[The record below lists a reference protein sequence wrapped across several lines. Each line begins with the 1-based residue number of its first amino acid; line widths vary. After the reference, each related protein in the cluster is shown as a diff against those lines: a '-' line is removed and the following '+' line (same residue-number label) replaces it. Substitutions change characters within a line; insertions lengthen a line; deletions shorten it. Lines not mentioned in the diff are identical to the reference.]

1 MKVAESPVRTTA
13 IRPMVLTII
22 QRNNEILVSKGQH
35 LINGQP
41 HYRPLGGGIDF
52 GEKSH
57 ETVAREMME
66 EINVEVKNIE
76 FLEVI
81 ESLFHSRDG
90 TPRHHIIFLY
100 KAEFVDASNYNIES
114 FEIIEDYFTEQVFG
128 EWKPI
133 EPFKNGTV
141 TLHPKPIL
149 KWI

>member
-13 IRPMVLTII
+13 IRPMVLTIV

-52 GEKSH
+52 GERSH
-57 ETVAREMME
+57 ETVAREMIE
-66 EINVEVKNIE
+66 EINVPLKNIE

-81 ESLFHSRDG
+81 ESLFHSQDG

-100 KAEFVDASNYNIES
+100 RAEFADESNYEIET

-133 EPFKNGTV
+133 EPFKNETAI
-141 TLHPKPIL
+141 LHPKQML